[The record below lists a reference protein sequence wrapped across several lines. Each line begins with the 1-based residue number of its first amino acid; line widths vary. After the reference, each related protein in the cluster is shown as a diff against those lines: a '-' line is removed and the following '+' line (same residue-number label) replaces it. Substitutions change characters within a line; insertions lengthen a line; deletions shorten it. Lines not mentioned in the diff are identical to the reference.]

1 MHVLVV
7 SGMVEIARV
16 EPPPALNPES
26 PQMRR
31 HPIRLVLAALA
42 ISALAACA
50 DAPTGPKVPNGARF
64 DGTTGTPVDSLTN
77 KPTSHQG
84 TSI

>member
-1 MHVLVV
+1 
-7 SGMVEIARV
+7 
-16 EPPPALNPES
+16 
-26 PQMRR
+26 MRR

-50 DAPTGPKVPNGARF
+50 EVPTGPQVPKGTRF
-64 DGTTGTPVDSLTN
+64 DGTVSDSLDA

-84 TSI
+84 TNV